1 MNTMYLAA
9 AVKFYD
15 NFPASSA
22 KNKFI
27 HRLTTIYERKPL
39 PLAAV
44 FLYLLSTAF
53 ILHKTCLFLLSFP
66 SRRTWIEIPLWSQ

>member
-1 MNTMYLAA
+1 MYLAA

-27 HRLTTIYERKPL
+27 HRLTTIYGRKPL
-39 PLAAV
+39 PPATV
-44 FLYLLSTAF
+44 FLLLSTAF
-53 ILHKTCLFLLSFP
+53 TLHKTCLFLLSFP